1 MKLKIMVWQTKVV
14 TSLLCFA
21 FGGFTTFTAYA
32 ASGTYTLASEKSRN
46 CIIYTLFS
54 ALAGTLSISFVNLDI
69 LGIDFTVWV
78 FFATFLLLFIGA
90 VGLWIYS
97 CSYFESTKKKY
108 EIMIRDL
115 EDLKLLK
122 Y

>member
-1 MKLKIMVWQTKVV
+1 MLIEKFNINSRQKVDE
-14 TSLLCFA
+14 LIEK
-21 FGGFTTFTAYA
+21 YQK
-32 ASGTYTLASEKSRN
+32 YIDEKEKSEKRRN

-69 LGIDFTVWV
+69 LGIDFTMWV

-97 CSYFESTKKKY
+97 CSYLESTKKKY